1 MSDLVLLRQE
11 IEWKLCARSA
21 QYFFEKYWKIPV
33 VGVGAS
39 DFILRPYQV
48 EILAKLEE
56 SVQVLALKAR
66 QIGMT
71 TTVVAY
77 AFWSAFFSPE
87 KPWLFVSRNEKA
99 AIKMLQRATY
109 GYHRLPEWMKGRGP
123 QLDSQTQSILE
134 FDNGSRLES
143 VPATGSTG
151 RGDSVF
157 GAVLDEFAFMEYAE
171 SIYGAVE
178 PLVYGKTF
186 VLSTANGMGNTF
198 HGFWLDSLRS
208 ESAWS
213 PVFFGWDV
221 VPSRDDAWYRE
232 RQLRYRGQEWLLFQE
247 YPSSP
252 EEAFAKSGRVVYG
265 DDLLEKQNF
274 CDPVLLLGWH
284 FDDGLM
290 LSDGLE
296 DVILRVWEQPHVLRD
311 GYGCVLQPP
320 NYVVGVDVA
329 EGLERGDWTVITVF
343 DANTGI
349 EVASSRS
356 HIMVEELGAFVAAIG
371 FLYHTALVV
380 VERNNHGLVPLVY
393 LQSVRYPRLYR
404 YRPVAT
410 RRQGR
415 REEYGWV
422 TSRGSKP
429 KMVSDFLKALRDD
442 TVFLH
447 DDEFRVE
454 SQTFVADGKGGYAAT
469 SPNHDDKIMSALI
482 AFQGVLGQDR
492 FPIVFV
498 DHTLKPLTMADV
510 MEYDPNPH
518 RGVGLDQPIGRAP
531 TVLAKP
537 GLFISPGNMIGRKS

>member
-1 MSDLVLLRQE
+1 MSSVELLRQE

-21 QYFFEKYWKIPV
+21 QYFFEKYWRIPV

-39 DFILRPYQV
+39 EFILRGYQV
-48 EILAKLEE
+48 EILDSLES

-71 TTVVAY
+71 TIVVAY
-77 AFWSAFFSPE
+77 AFWSAFFSDE

-109 GYHRLPEWMKGRGP
+109 GYFRLPEWMKGRGP
-123 QLDSQTQSILE
+123 QVMSQTQSVLE
-134 FDNGSRLES
+134 FSNGSRLES

-186 VLSTANGMGNTF
+186 VLSTANGMGNAF
-198 HGFWLDSLRS
+198 HGFWLDSQRD

-213 PVFFGWDV
+213 PVFYGWDV
-221 VPSRDDAWYRE
+221 VPSRDEAWYRE

-252 EEAFAKSGRVVYG
+252 QEAFSKSGRVVYG
-265 DDLLEKQNF
+265 DDLLEMHDF
-274 CDPVLLLGWH
+274 VDPELILSWQ
-284 FDDGLM
+284 FEDGLW
-290 LSDGLE
+290 LSDGT
-296 DVILRVWEQPHVLRD
+296 DDILLNVWCQPYVMRD
-311 GYGCVLQPP
+311 EYGCVLQRP

-329 EGLERGDWTVITVF
+329 EGLDRGDWTVLTVF
-343 DANTGI
+343 DVNTGE

-356 HIMVEELGAFVAAIG
+356 HIAVEELGAFVEAVG
-371 FLYHTALVV
+371 YMYHTALIV
-380 VERNNHGLVPLVY
+380 VERNNHGLVPIVF
-393 LQSVRYPRLYR
+393 LQQARYPRLYR

-410 RRQGR
+410 RRRNR

-422 TSRGSKP
+422 TSSASKP
-429 KMVSDFLKALRDD
+429 KMVTDFLKALRDG
-442 TVFLH
+442 VVRLH
-447 DDEFRVE
+447 DVEFGLE
-454 SQTFVADGKGGYAAT
+454 SYTFVADGRGSYAAT
-469 SPNHDDKIMSALI
+469 PPNHDDKIMSTLI
-482 AFQGVLGQDR
+482 GWQGVKEQDR
-492 FPIVFV
+492 FPVLFV
-498 DHTLKPLTMADV
+498 DHTIKPLTMADV
-510 MEYDPNPH
+510 IDYDPNPH
-518 RGVGLDQPIGRAP
+518 IKSGLDAPIGRQP
-531 TVLAKP
+531 VLPVKP
-537 GLFISPGNMIGRKS
+537 GLFISAANIRQKL